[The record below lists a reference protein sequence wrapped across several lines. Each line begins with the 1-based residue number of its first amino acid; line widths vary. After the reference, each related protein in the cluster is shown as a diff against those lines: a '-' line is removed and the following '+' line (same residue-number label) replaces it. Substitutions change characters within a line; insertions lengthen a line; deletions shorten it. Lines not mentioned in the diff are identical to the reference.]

1 MTRGFF
7 CDNLFKRKKIMDMIS
22 AEDIDFYFKDILTNN
37 RDFIGTISQYDD
49 KVMNEIATKLL
60 LSLFVNERGIVNDI
74 QQENANTIDSG
85 IKKKY
90 KDFNPEH
97 VMGYQVVRQKGKIKV
112 LINKNKPFKVCSTI
126 DMDME
131 KTMKENNLFR
141 EFTNRTL
148 EFNKFPKIPY
158 EIDSGMEVV
167 TTASDKSKYLYN
179 RSENSLYFKGTPPI
193 LTSIEEYNFLKK
205 ATPSE
210 IAIYAESRMKNEA
223 IETKFFEDEETFNDQ
238 ILTFEDCVT
247 CISNAVSHNNQI
259 DKGEYLLIKRLD
271 SSRRSI
277 LISKSWLKAV
287 AETLIKSKDQLPS
300 TYQILEKIAEYEA
313 KNGDFKLEDSS
324 IRNLLTSTFT
334 INDNALDFMSNL
346 IVARLGGE
354 VKKDKT
360 LKPDTYFRLANLI
373 NLYQENFNVDRLD
386 MGISFPS
393 KPFIYLMSIVGNAQ
407 YKRLFLDD
415 RNASRKREEDY
426 YKTLGQALQRKADTA
441 FSLNSKTMMKGLQ
454 TTAKAFCH
462 QHQSQIDAMLPFYH
476 HGLVYTTYGMKKAD
490 VLQEDMENAIIFS
503 ALSKKINNAYEAI
516 SLPISVHNKV
526 TNEDQ
531 MLTEKEMEKLRRE
544 YNDANRASR
553 FILND
558 NPSFFDDFKL
568 YVNGHNARIYPENR
582 PYTFSRNIGQIRN
595 SYSHSAVSLVV
606 DNDGK
611 TKFMFNDLRG
621 LAITTANER
630 MNDDLHERKCIFKLK
645 CEPLK
650 MFDFFTS
657 GLFDSESIPVPA
669 FFDRLY
675 MLNDLKS
682 FDAGKKTASFDSKGM
697 TIINNNEG
705 QIDYNEISYDSP
717 EWKDIDKLL

>member
-1 MTRGFF
+1 MGFF
-7 CDNLFKRKKIMDMIS
+7 CDNLFKRKKNMDLQS
-22 AEDIDFYFKDILTNN
+22 AEDIDLYFLDILKNN
-37 RDFIGTISQYDD
+37 KDFIRTISQYDD
-49 KVMNEIATKLL
+49 QVMNQIATKLL
-60 LSLFVNERGIVNDI
+60 LSLFVNERGLIDDI
-74 QQENANTIDSG
+74 QQENANTASSG

-97 VMGYQVVRQKGKIKV
+97 VMGYQVVRQKDKIKV
-112 LINKNKPFKVCSTI
+112 LINKDKPFKVCSTE

-131 KTMKENNLFR
+131 KIMRENHLFR

-148 EFNKFPKIPY
+148 EHNKIPKIPY

-167 TTASDKSKYLYN
+167 TTAADNSKYLYN
-179 RSENSLYFKGTPPI
+179 HSENNLYFKGIPPI

-210 IAIYAESRMKNEA
+210 IEDYVKNRLNNTGV
-223 IETKFFEDEETFNDQ
+223 ETKFFEDEKTFNEE
-238 ILTFEDCVT
+238 ILTFENCVT

-259 DKGEYLLIKRLD
+259 DKGEYLLIKKLD
-271 SSRRSI
+271 GSKKSI

-287 AETLIKSKDQLPS
+287 AETLIKAKDQAS
-300 TYQILEKIAEYEA
+300 SITEILERIAEYEA
-313 KNGDFKLEDSS
+313 INGDLKLEDRS

-334 INDNALDFMSNL
+334 INDNALDFMTKL
-346 IVARLGGE
+346 IVARLSNE
-354 VKKDKT
+354 SKEDKR
-360 LKPDTYFRLANLI
+360 LKQDTYFRLANLI

-386 MGISFPS
+386 IGISFPS

-407 YKRLFLDD
+407 YKKLFLDNKD
-415 RNASRKREEDY
+415 AFRKREIDY

-441 FSLNSKTMMKGLQ
+441 FSLNSKTMLKGLQ

-462 QHQSQIDAMLPFYH
+462 EHQRQIDDMLPFYH
-476 HGLVYTTYGMKKAD
+476 HGLVYTTYGMKKAE
-490 VLQEDMENAIIFS
+490 VLQEDVENAIIFS
-503 ALSKKINNAYEAI
+503 ALNKKVNNAYEAI

-526 TNEDQ
+526 TNEDE
-531 MLTEKEMEKLRRE
+531 LLSNKEMEKIHRE

-558 NPSFFDDFKL
+558 NPNFFDDFKL
-568 YVNGHNARIYPENR
+568 YVNGRKARIYPENR
-582 PYTFSRNIGQIRN
+582 PYTFSRNIGQMRN

-630 MNDDLHERKCIFKLK
+630 MSDDLHERKFIYKLK

-650 MFDFFTS
+650 MFNFFTS
-657 GLFDSESIPVPA
+657 GLFDGESIPVPA
-669 FFDRLY
+669 FFERLY
-675 MLNDLKS
+675 MLSDLKS
-682 FDAGKKTASFDSKGM
+682 FGAGKKTASFDSKGM
-697 TIINNNEG
+697 TIINNNKG
-705 QIDYNEISYDSP
+705 QIDYNEVSYNSP
-717 EWKDIDKLL
+717 EWKNIDKLL